1 MELALPLTRFFS
13 QLITL
18 LISPL
23 GTSLLVAI
31 VGLLLVGFS
40 QRKTLQSLGKLL
52 QIFAVVWL
60 WLWSLP
66 ALSFALITH
75 LESDY
80 PAKALV
86 DIPQAQAIVIL
97 GGAIAPPM
105 PPQYPYPNLN
115 HRGDRIWQ
123 GARLYHAGKASI
135 VVLSGAFDPKI
146 SPLSEAD
153 AMAIFIQDLGVPAS
167 ALRIEGESLSTAQN
181 AQYVSRLLKP
191 QLDTAS
197 GGGGVKHILLV
208 SSAIHLYRAKAL
220 FEKAGF
226 VVEPVAIDHEAVF
239 KPTGIKA
246 WVPDADALAASAKA
260 IKEQVGRWVY

>member
-1 MELALPLTRFFS
+1 MHYLKLLTV
-13 QLITL
+13 

-23 GTSLLVAI
+23 ETSLLVAI
-31 VGLLLVGFS
+31 VGLMLVGFS
-40 QRKTLQSLGKLL
+40 HRKRLQSLGKLL
-52 QIFAVVWL
+52 QVFAVLWL

-66 ALSFALITH
+66 AVSFALIAR
-75 LESDY
+75 LESSF
-80 PAKALV
+80 PAKLMV
-86 DIPQAQAIVIL
+86 DIPKAQAIVVL

-105 PPQYPYPNLN
+105 PQQYPYPNLN
-115 HRGDRIWQ
+115 NRGDRIWQ
-123 GARLYHAGKASI
+123 GARLYHAGKAPI

-153 AMAIFIQDLGVPAS
+153 TMALFIEDLGVPAS
-167 ALRIEGESLSTAQN
+167 ALRLEGESFTTAEN

-191 QLDTAS
+191 HLGATAV
-197 GGGGVKHILLV
+197 GGDAGTSHILLV
-208 SSAIHLYRAKAL
+208 TSAIHLYRAKAL